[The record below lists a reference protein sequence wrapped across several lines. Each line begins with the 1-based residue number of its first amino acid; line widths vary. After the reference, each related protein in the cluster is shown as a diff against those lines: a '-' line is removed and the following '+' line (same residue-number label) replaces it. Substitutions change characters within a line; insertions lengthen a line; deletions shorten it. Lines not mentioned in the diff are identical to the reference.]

1 MALRQPDIEVLGISI
16 VAGNCSVE
24 QATQN
29 ALYVR
34 ELLGSMVPIHVGA
47 DAPLLRPLETADHI
61 HGVDGMGDI
70 GLPLHG
76 RTPDSHRG
84 VQAMIDAIMSHP
96 GEVELVTIGPLTN
109 LALALKMEPGIIT
122 AVKRVVVMGGAAVL
136 PGNVTPLAEYNFWAD
151 PEAAHIVTTSGLQFE
166 MAGWDISMAHAVID
180 YDLAAELQQLGDL
193 GDFAVGIQAVLREF
207 CREYSDRD
215 GFDLPDPLAMA
226 IAIDPEMVTRESQ
239 RYVDVVH
246 GDGPARGMTI
256 VHEHGAPGREPNC
269 RVIYEADRDRFVELL
284 RGALVT

>member
-34 ELLGSMVPIHVGA
+34 ELLGSIVPIHVGA
-47 DAPLLRPLETADHI
+47 DGPLLRPLETADHI

-76 RTPDSHRG
+76 RVPDSNRG
-84 VQAMIDAIMSHP
+84 VQAMIDAIMGHP
-96 GEVELVTIGPLTN
+96 GEVELITIGPLTN

-180 YDLAAELQQLGDL
+180 DDLAAELQQLGDL